1 MTDDDRHPKRSA
13 SAALPAEALG
23 AAPGPRSVLMKVLSA
38 ALSGGLLVLLFL
50 VIIPALGSLDG
61 VWAAIQSMSVATFL
75 LLLLAALVI
84 RVLLAAAYPPVIPG
98 LSFFRSLIA
107 RESSSAVSNIIP
119 GPSGTA
125 TQYVVLRSWG
135 VSTERFAA
143 ATVSVSVITDAL
155 IFAAPGVLLLVWVLL
170 GQPAKQESEHVWLI
184 GVITLVISVV
194 TVTLVSAVARS
205 ERLAGWFG
213 RAGERCVN
221 PVRRALG
228 KEQIT
233 TWPEQTRTLRASTLA
248 QLRGNAGAIGF
259 CIGGGYLLN
268 GFLLVGCLWACGV
281 EEALMPVSL
290 GLFLYSVGRVLT
302 IVPITPGGV
311 GVAEVVY
318 TGIYVAVLGE
328 ASHDTVFAGVLVYRA
343 LTWGLPLVT
352 GAIAYLVWRI
362 MRTKEIHDI
371 EAAEH

>member
-1 MTDDDRHPKRSA
+1 M
-13 SAALPAEALG
+13 
-23 AAPGPRSVLMKVLSA
+23 
-38 ALSGGLLVLLFL
+38 
-50 VIIPALGSLDG
+50 I
-61 VWAAIQSMSVATFL
+61 
-75 LLLLAALVI
+75 
-84 RVLLAAAYPPVIPG
+84 
-98 LSFFRSLIA
+98 
-107 RESSSAVSNIIP
+107 SAV
-119 GPSGTA
+119 T
-125 TQYVVLRSWG
+125 
-135 VSTERFAA
+135 
-143 ATVSVSVITDAL
+143 L
-155 IFAAPGVLLLVWVLL
+155 I
-170 GQPAKQESEHVWLI
+170 
-184 GVITLVISVV
+184 
-194 TVTLVSAVARS
+194 LVSAVARS

-233 TWPEQTRTLRASTLA
+233 TWPEQTRTLRAATLT
-248 QLRGNAGAIGF
+248 QLRGNAGVIGI

-302 IVPITPGGV
+302 IVPITPGAV

-318 TGIYVAVLGE
+318 TAIYVAVLGE

-343 LTWGLPLVT
+343 LTWGLPLIT

-362 MRTKEIHDI
+362 MRTKEIHDVR
-371 EAAEH
+371 AAKP